1 MPFLLR
7 DVFTWV
13 DEAYPDGV
21 PPEDSGTLVGLLRHR
36 IGAEQTL
43 DLVLRLAAAGHL
55 DASVAGRTGSTDDLD
70 PAAVR
75 RVSGRLAA
83 GGWPLA
89 GPQSTSTATDDDTP
103 PDPQSTLGRIVA
115 WLREGYPGGVPD
127 HDYIPLLALLE
138 RRLTRNEVKKVAKA
152 LRRDHVSPAGPEDI
166 AAAITDLTH
175 VEPSEEDLAR
185 VRARLAKKGWPLD
198 FPDPL

>member
-83 GGWPLA
+83 GGWPWPARRRRARPRTTTLLRTRSPRW
-89 GPQSTSTATDDDTP
+89 GGSWRGCGRDTP
-103 PDPQSTLGRIVA
+103 AAFPTTT
-115 WLREGYPGGVPD
+115 
-127 HDYIPLLALLE
+127 IPC
-138 RRLTRNEVKKVAKA
+138 
-152 LRRDHVSPAGPEDI
+152 SPCSSAD
-166 AAAITDLTH
+166 
-175 VEPSEEDLAR
+175 
-185 VRARLAKKGWPLD
+185 
-198 FPDPL
+198 

>member
-103 PDPQSTLGRIVA
+103 PDPQSTLGGSWR
-115 WLREGYPGGVPD
+115 GCG
-127 HDYIPLLALLE
+127 
-138 RRLTRNEVKKVAKA
+138 
-152 LRRDHVSPAGPEDI
+152 RDTPAAFPTTTTSPCSPCSSAD
-166 AAAITDLTH
+166 
-175 VEPSEEDLAR
+175 
-185 VRARLAKKGWPLD
+185 
-198 FPDPL
+198 

>member
-1 MPFLLR
+1 MPFPLR

-55 DASVAGRTGSTDDLD
+55 DASIAGRTGSTDDLD
-70 PAAVR
+70 SAAVR

-89 GPQSTSTATDDDTP
+89 GPPSTSTARWAEMASS
-103 PDPQSTLGRIVA
+103 ST
-115 WLREGYPGGVPD
+115 
-127 HDYIPLLALLE
+127 
-138 RRLTRNEVKKVAKA
+138 K
-152 LRRDHVSPAGPEDI
+152 
-166 AAAITDLTH
+166 
-175 VEPSEEDLAR
+175 
-185 VRARLAKKGWPLD
+185 
-198 FPDPL
+198 